1 MIEANN
7 FCKDKVLNWIYKYF
21 LLFIFSF
28 SLSLPLDSLAGFL
41 EMPEI
46 IEMPDLERKSMLKDL
61 SVPSVRD
68 RDPDPEAGPRLNV
81 ERFKLQGIVEY
92 PELGITKAEIE
103 KLIEGIRGD
112 LMEEYKVL
120 PSGFTANEL
129 EEVSNLLVEIEEETM
144 ERHVTDLEVQKLVW
158 LVREQ
163 RSNRGITLGTI
174 ETIADRITQFYRER
188 GFILAKAYI
197 PKQEVRDG
205 IVTLT
210 LLLGTLGE
218 VEVHGNEM
226 YDTDI
231 ITSVFDDDLAQP
243 VTSSVIEENIY
254 LINDFP
260 GLAVMGF
267 FEPGAQVGDTKLNLN
282 TRGEQRYYASIRIDN
297 HGTDETGRQRLYGEV
312 LVNNLL
318 GFADQ
323 LHLGALHSFE
333 PSNTTYWLL
342 RYSFN
347 LFNPRFRLALG
358 RTQNQFVVEQ
368 NNSEFLSQLE
378 ISGVTEQTDAVLTY
392 KLKRSRVEN
401 YNLGLAWE
409 NLSSDLQLGNIPDP
423 GGLLD
428 DEVTN
433 YKLLFNFDVLQENSR
448 ILHQGLVAY
457 VSGRFDEGNDFG
469 QDDRFDI
476 LIADYTLLTF
486 LAIPY
491 TDIDTRL
498 IIRSSIQL
506 TESALSSVSQIF
518 LGGPTRARAYPV
530 NQFSADSAAYVGIDW
545 IFNLPSWLDFNI
557 TNTYS
562 LKDFTQPFLFADAA
576 YGVKNTF
583 KAGEE
588 DSEATLYDLGIGFR
602 LFYLSNLQGN
612 LQFAFPVSNTFTDVE
627 LATPDD
633 GVRVV
638 FDLQYGF

>member
-1 MIEANN
+1 M
-7 FCKDKVLNWIYKYF
+7 NWIYKYF
-21 LLFIFSF
+21 FLLVFGLC
-28 SLSLPLDSLAGFL
+28 LSLESWAGFL

-46 IEMPDLERKSMLKDL
+46 TEMPDLERKSMLKDL

-81 ERFKLQGIVEY
+81 EKFKLQGIVEY
-92 PELGITKAEIE
+92 PELGITKADIE
-103 KLIEGIRGD
+103 KLIEGIRSD
-112 LMEEYKVL
+112 LMEEFKVL
-120 PSGFTANEL
+120 PSGFTSSEL
-129 EEVSNLLVEIEEETM
+129 EEVSDLLVEIEEETM
-144 ERHVTDLEVQKLVW
+144 DRHVTDLEVQKLVW

-163 RSNRGITLGTI
+163 RSKRGITLGTI

-205 IVTLT
+205 VVTLT

-231 ITSVFDDDLAQP
+231 ISSVFDDDLTQP
-243 VTSSVIEENIY
+243 VTSDVIEENIY
-254 LINDFP
+254 LVNDYP

-267 FEPGAQVGDTKLNLN
+267 FEPGSQVGDTRLNLN
-282 TRGEQRYYASIRIDN
+282 VRGEQRYYATIRIDN

-318 GFADQ
+318 GAADQ
-323 LHLGALHSFE
+323 LHVGALRAFA

-342 RYSFN
+342 RYSFD
-347 LFNPRFRLALG
+347 LFNPRLRLAIG

-368 NNSEFLSQLE
+368 NNSEFLSQLN
-378 ISGVTEQTDAVLTY
+378 ISGVTELTDAVLTY

-401 YNLGLAWE
+401 YNVGFAWE
-409 NLSSDLQLGNIPDP
+409 HILSDLQLGDIPDP

-428 DEVTN
+428 DEVTH
-433 YKLLFNFDVLQENSR
+433 YKLLFNFDVLQESSR

-457 VSGRFDEGNDFG
+457 VSGSFDKGNDFG
-469 QDDRFDI
+469 QDDTFDI
-476 LIADYTLLTF
+476 LISDYTLLTF
-486 LAIPY
+486 LTIPY

-498 IIRSSIQL
+498 ILRSSVQL
-506 TESALSSVSQIF
+506 TESALSSISQIF
-518 LGGPTRARAYPV
+518 LGGPTRARGYPV
-530 NQFSADSAAYVGIDW
+530 NQFSADSALYVGVDW
-545 IFNLPSWLDFNI
+545 IFNLPSWLDFNF
-557 TNTYS
+557 TNTKS
-562 LKDFTQPFLFADAA
+562 LKDFTQPFVFADAA
-576 YGVKNTF
+576 YGIKNAF
-583 KAGEE
+583 KVDGK

-602 LFYLSNLQGN
+602 IFYLSQLQGN
-612 LQFAFPVSNTFTDVE
+612 LQFAYPISSSFTDE
-627 LATPDD
+627 ALATPSDN
-633 GVRVV
+633 VRVV

>member
-1 MIEANN
+1 MNRI
-7 FCKDKVLNWIYKYF
+7 CKYLF
-21 LLFIFSF
+21 LLVFSVC
-28 SLSLPLDSLAGFL
+28 LPLDSLAGFL

-46 IEMPDLERKSMLKDL
+46 TEVPDLERKSMLKDL

-92 PELGITKAEIE
+92 PELGITKAEID
-103 KLIEGIRGD
+103 KLIEGIRSD

-120 PSGFTANEL
+120 PSGFTASEL
-129 EEVSNLLVEIEEETM
+129 EEVSNLLDEIEEETM
-144 ERHVTDLEVQKLVW
+144 DRHVTDLEVQKLVW

-163 RSNRGITLGTI
+163 RSSRGITLGTI

-197 PKQEVRDG
+197 PRQEVRDG

-231 ITSVFDDDLAQP
+231 ISSVFDDDLAQP
-243 VTSSVIEENIY
+243 VTSDVIEENIY
-254 LINDFP
+254 LVNDYP

-267 FEPGAQVGDTKLNLN
+267 FEPGSQVGDTRLNLN
-282 TRGEQRYYASIRIDN
+282 TRGEQRYFMNIRVDN
-297 HGTDETGRQRLYGEV
+297 HGTEETGRQRLYGEV

-318 GFADQ
+318 GVADQ
-323 LHLGALHSFE
+323 LHLGALRAFS

-347 LFNPRFRLALG
+347 LFNPRLRLAMG

-368 NNSEFLSQLE
+368 NNSELLSLLD
-378 ISGVTEQTDAVLTY
+378 INGVTKQTDVVLNY
-392 KLKRSRVEN
+392 KLKRSRVQN
-401 YNLGLAWE
+401 YSVGLAWE
-409 NLSSDLQLGNIPDP
+409 NIISDLQLGDIPDS

-433 YKLLFNFDVLQENSR
+433 YKLLFNFDVLQESSR

-457 VSGRFDEGNDFG
+457 VSGRFDQGNNFG
-469 QDDRFDI
+469 QDDTFDI

-486 LAIPY
+486 LTVPY

-498 IIRSSIQL
+498 ILRSSVQL
-506 TESALSSVSQIF
+506 TESALSSLSQIF

-530 NQFSADSAAYVGIDW
+530 NQFSADSAAYIGVDW
-545 IFNLPSWLDFNI
+545 IFNLPSWLDINFS
-557 TNTYS
+557 NTKS
-562 LKDFTQPFLFADAA
+562 LKDFTQPFVFADAA
-576 YGVKNTF
+576 YGIKNAF
-583 KAGEE
+583 KVDGE

-602 LFYLSNLQGN
+602 IFYLSELQGN
-612 LQFAFPVSNTFTDVE
+612 LQFAYPISSTFTDE
-627 LATPDD
+627 TLATPDD
-633 GVRVV
+633 SVRVV